1 MPLILPSNSISA
13 VGYDVANSLRFNDGS
28 SDYLI
33 RTPSSASNRKTFTF
47 STWVKRITSGS
58 DYIFAVKTGT
68 GASDNFYFGWRN
80 DQIQISSQSADGSTT
95 NINIRSNALYRDFSA
110 WYHLVCA
117 VDTTQGTSTNRL
129 KLYVNG
135 SQVTS
140 LENTTYPNENDDI
153 YGINNTIEHS
163 FGRENYEGGANYHSY
178 YLAETVLI
186 DGQQLDPT
194 SFGEFDEDTG
204 IWKPID
210 VSSLTFGTNGF
221 YLPFE
226 NSGALG
232 QDDSGNGN
240 NFTVNNLT
248 SIDQTTDTPTN
259 NYATFNPLIN
269 NWTSISQGNLKVTN
283 TIQAYR
289 DVFSTIAVT
298 SGKWYV
304 ECRIDTEIGG
314 TYPIFG
320 IADASEYQYPAQYN
334 LLGRSPLGWG
344 FQTDGNYYN
353 NNADAGNWSTLDS
366 GDIIGFY
373 LDLDSAQNT
382 LKVYKNGVSE
392 LSINIS
398 NPVDGYY
405 FGCSTFGED
414 SVSGSINFGNP
425 IYTLTSANSDANG
438 YGSFEYSPTIS
449 SVNYYALNTKN
460 LSEFG

>member
-1 MPLILPSNSISA
+1 MPLIIPANSIT
-13 VGYDVANSLRFNDGS
+13 GGFEVANSLRFDNVS
-28 SDYLI
+28 NDYLE
-33 RTPSSASNRKTFTF
+33 RTPSSTGNKQIWTY
-47 STWVKRITSGS
+47 STWIKRCKLGAYQTFLSSQHPSDTSDS
-58 DYIFAVKTGT
+58 DMIRFTNSDT
-68 GASDNFYFGWRN
+68 LQFFLSGAS
-80 DQIQISSQSADGSTT
+80 SSNIITT
-95 NINIRSNALYRDFSA
+95 QVFRDTSA
-110 WYHLVCA
+110 WYHIVFA
-117 VDTTQGTSTNRL
+117 VDTTQSTSSNRV
-129 KLYVNG
+129 KYYVNG
-135 SQVTS
+135 SQITS
-140 LENTTYPNENDDI
+140 FGTETYPSQN
-153 YGINNTIEHS
+153 YNTYYNTSGQRITILS
-163 FGRENYEGGANYHSY
+163 GAQSSQSGDTDA
-178 YLAETVLI
+178 YLSEVCFI

-210 VSSLTFGTNGF
+210 VSGLTFGTNGF
-221 YLPFE
+221 YLNFE
-226 NSGALG
+226 NSGSLG
-232 QDDSGNGN
+232 ADVSGNGN

-259 NYATFNPLIN
+259 NFATFNPLIN

-304 ECRIDTEIGG
+304 ECRIDTERGG

-405 FGCSTFGED
+405 FCCSTFGED

-460 LSEFG
+460 LAEYG